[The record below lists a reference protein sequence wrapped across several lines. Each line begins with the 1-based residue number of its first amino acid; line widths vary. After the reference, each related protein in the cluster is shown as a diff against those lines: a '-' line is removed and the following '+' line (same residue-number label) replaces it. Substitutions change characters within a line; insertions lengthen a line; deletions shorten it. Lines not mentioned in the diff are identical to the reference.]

1 MPPRKSD
8 WYRWL
13 LSFRLRLMARVM
25 PRPGNALWL
34 WAALAGLV
42 GALATVA
49 FREAISLLQWGF
61 TRHTGSLVAA
71 ASALQPWQRVWI
83 PALGGLLAGTVLV
96 LARRMPGARS
106 APDYMEAIAAGDG
119 VIKPGQSLLRS
130 VSSLLSI
137 ASGAS
142 IGREGAMV
150 QLGAMAASV
159 LGKSVDFNVPRQR
172 LLTACGAAAGIASA
186 YNAPIAGALFVSEIV
201 LGSMAMSGL
210 GPLLVASVSAS
221 IVIHQVVGYHASYDM
236 PAFAPIAGTDVLP
249 YLMLGALTG
258 LVAPAFLW
266 MLDAAKSLFARLPL
280 PLALRLALGGLI
292 VGLVSM
298 YEPQVWGNGYSVVNS
313 ILGSPWV
320 WQALLLVL
328 AAKLLA
334 TSATVGS
341 GAVGGVFTPTLFVGA
356 TFGALY
362 AHALNALVPG
372 MALPSA
378 CAAVAMGAML
388 AATTHAPLMSILM
401 ISEMTMSYQITLPL
415 MLACVS
421 AYSVA
426 RVFRRGS
433 VYADSLRSQRTDAGV
448 QAIRL
453 TTVADLIKPDR
464 PSVTPQTSV
473 AELAQ
478 VFARHRVQYLYVV
491 NEQGGFVGAVSLHDV
506 ARAMAQHAV
515 PTLFASDILLR
526 EFPAL
531 TPDMDMSAALLVF
544 ARHHGERL
552 PVVRDEGGV
561 RKLLG
566 SATKTDVMLLM
577 GASLTR

>member
-1 MPPRKSD
+1 MG
-8 WYRWL
+8 
-13 LSFRLRLMARVM
+13 RLM
-25 PRPGNALWL
+25 PRPGNTLWL

-42 GALATVA
+42 GALATVV

-83 PALGGLLAGTVLV
+83 PALGGLLAGTVLA

-106 APDYMEAIAAGDG
+106 APDYMEAISAGDG
-119 VIKPGQSLLRS
+119 VIKPGQSLVRS
-130 VSSLLSI
+130 LSSLLSI

-150 QLGAMAASV
+150 QLGAMAASM
-159 LGKSVDFNVPRQR
+159 LGKAVDFNVPRQR

-221 IVIHQVVGYHASYDM
+221 IVIHQVAGYHASYDM
-236 PAFAPIAGTDVLP
+236 PAFAPIAGADVLP
-249 YLMLGALTG
+249 YLMLGVLTG

-280 PLALRLALGGLI
+280 PLPLRLSLGGLI

-372 MALPSA
+372 LALPSA

-426 RVFRRGS
+426 RVLRRGS
-433 VYADSLRSQRTDAGV
+433 VYAASLRSQRADAGV

-464 PSVTPQTSV
+464 PSVTPRTSV

-478 VFARHRVQYLYVV
+478 LFARHRVQYLYVV

-506 ARAMAQHAV
+506 ARVTAQQAV
-515 PTLFASDILLR
+515 PTPCASDILLR
-526 EFPAL
+526 EFPVL

-552 PVVRDEGGV
+552 PVVSDEAGA

-577 GASLTR
+577 GASLAGG